1 VKLLQEKWIVGEVSL
16 VYRKNKKD
24 ILYIISVFAEWH
36 SGHFGLVPIPLN
48 CFSQSLH
55 LYLRGAMPSAISMLK
70 ESPIEHIISSPY
82 LFFNFY
88 NLLIVFFIL
97 TRDKEH
103 PYDICNF
110 SNRKKLAKV
119 PKCYYPD
126 YLLLHENGIL
136 RMKNLPR
143 PYMWNV

>member
-1 VKLLQEKWIVGEVSL
+1 MRVTI
-16 VYRKNKKD
+16 
-24 ILYIISVFAEWH
+24 
-36 SGHFGLVPIPLN
+36 VPIPLN

-55 LYLRGAMPSAISMLK
+55 LYLRGAMPSAISILK
-70 ESPIEHIISSPY
+70 ASPTEHIISPPY

-88 NLLIVFFIL
+88 ILLIVFYIL

-110 SNRKKLAKV
+110 SKRKKLVKV

-136 RMKNLPR
+136 RMKKRNFSYSIYEP
-143 PYMWNV
+143 